1 MSDTESD
8 GDVGEGAGEAA
19 TILYD
24 IVTYKEWEQEPEL
37 LRCEAAKG
45 PSGWRGWRGAGPVSC
60 VPPALEK
67 LRRWSMT
74 YVLLRLSPLK
84 VFQ

>member
-45 PSGWRGWRGAGPVSC
+45 PGGWRGWRGAGPVSC

>member
-67 LRRWSMT
+67 LRRWSNT
-74 YVLLRLSPLK
+74 YCCDCRL
-84 VFQ
+84 